1 MIKKVFQGIFL
12 TGTILLFLVCVAGFF
27 GLFEAPPAFYAL
39 FWGGFFIFLGVLRV
53 LIHIGILFG
62 IFGSFDN

>member
-27 GLFEAPPAFYAL
+27 GLFEAVAGRL
-39 FWGGFFIFLGVLRV
+39 Q
-53 LIHIGILFG
+53 IGRCRT
-62 IFGSFDN
+62 